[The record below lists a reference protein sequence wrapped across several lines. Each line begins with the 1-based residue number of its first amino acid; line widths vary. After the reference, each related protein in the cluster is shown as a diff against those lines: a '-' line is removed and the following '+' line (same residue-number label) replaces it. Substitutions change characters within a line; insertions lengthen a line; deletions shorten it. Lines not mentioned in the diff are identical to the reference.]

1 MRATFQT
8 AFKKC
13 IQKKCINMY
22 VAVFCFTLTHPINDL
37 LFTHPINKSSLKV
50 FSHSKTDSY

>member
-13 IQKKCINMY
+13 IQKKHINMY

-50 FSHSKTDSY
+50 FSLSKTDSH